1 VANFTKFDRAK
12 KELTGGSNT
21 MGIEELLLETA
32 KKRGEKRGEKKAQ
45 AKAHADKLESARG
58 LKKIGLLTDQQIAE
72 NLKLPVEV
80 VEKL

>member
-1 VANFTKFDRAK
+1 MANFTKFDRAK

-32 KKRGEKRGEKKAQ
+32 KKRGEKKAQ